1 MIEIKGLSHSFGD
14 HKVLENVDLK
24 VDSGK
29 VLGLVGIN
37 GAGKSTLFRLMTGV
51 YVPQEGEILYD
62 GQSPLKDSTRKDI
75 FLLPDDPYFT
85 NTTTTKSMFKL
96 YKTFFPNADKS
107 IYDEIIAYFNLNEKK
122 PLRSFSKGMRR
133 QAYVAIAFS
142 MKPKYLFLDEAFD
155 GLDPLARKM
164 FKERIRKHVTEN
176 NATVIVSSHALKEL
190 EEFCDDY
197 VMIDE
202 HHVVAS
208 GEALEARVNMCRF
221 QMAFLEA
228 PTEQMFL
235 DAGLKVV
242 NLKMSNRFVVGVFDG
257 DKDTVLSKL
266 QTMSPAVMD
275 EIPLNFEEAFIE
287 SLDTRIRGV

>member
-1 MIEIKGLSHSFGD
+1 MIEIKGLSHSFGK
-14 HKVLENVDLK
+14 HVVLENVDLK
-24 VDSGK
+24 VESGK

-51 YVPQEGEILYD
+51 YVPQQGEVLYD
-62 GQSPLKDSTRKDI
+62 GESPLKDFVRKDI

-85 NTTTTKSMFKL
+85 NQTTTKSMFEL
-96 YKTFFPNADKS
+96 YKTFFPDADKA
-107 IYDEIIAYFNLNEKK
+107 IYDEIISYFNLNEKK
-122 PLRSFSKGMRR
+122 PLRAFSKGMRR
-133 QAYVAIAFS
+133 QAYVAIAFA

-164 FKERIRKHVTEN
+164 FKDRIRKHVTEN

-202 HHVVAS
+202 HQVVAS
-208 GEALEARVNMCRF
+208 GESLEARVNMCRF

-228 PTEQMFL
+228 PNEVMF
-235 DAGLKVV
+235 DRAGLKVV
-242 NLKMSNRFVVGVFDG
+242 NLKITNRFVIGVFDG
-257 DKDTVLSKL
+257 DKESVLAKL
-266 QTMSPAVMD
+266 QTLSPAVMD

-287 SLDTRIRGV
+287 SLDNRIRGV